1 MYFRYQTS
9 QVLAFKIKKKKKVL
23 YFKQFNALTRCQ
35 KHQWRFFL
43 SKSKAQTR
51 SWSLSRSAAT
61 YISWVL
67 DIEDTGRLSGED
79 PFPWSSLGLRLKE
92 DSFLPTGTG
101 FLLSFVFSLEMGLT
115 ETWNIKLK
123 CEPRQQWRQLKLDKL
138 KQYIKDL

>member
-1 MYFRYQTS
+1 MYFMYQTP
-9 QVLAFKIKKKKKVL
+9 QVLAFKIKIM
-23 YFKQFNALTRCQ
+23 YHN
-35 KHQWRFFL
+35 FL
-43 SKSKAQTR
+43 LNNLIPLQDAKNINEDSFYVKSKAQTR

-67 DIEDTGRLSGED
+67 DIEDNGRLSGDD

-123 CEPRQQWRQLKLDKL
+123 SLLAVAS
-138 KQYIKDL
+138 